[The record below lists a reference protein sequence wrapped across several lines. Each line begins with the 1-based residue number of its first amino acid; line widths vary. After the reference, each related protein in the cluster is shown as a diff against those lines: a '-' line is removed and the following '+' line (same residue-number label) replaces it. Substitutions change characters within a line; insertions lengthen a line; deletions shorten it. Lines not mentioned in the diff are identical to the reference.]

1 MPIIPVALPLWSAPA
16 SAVHSSQTVGRSAL
30 AACFV
35 GDLDGQPVHLVDVRV
50 VLADDLV
57 PFVRYWP
64 KAGMT
69 LADISQ
75 CDWTTVQLDR
85 LAGITFN
92 SCGIRAATAR
102 CPTKA
107 SCTFGIQESD
117 ICGVLMLVSVLFR
130 APLGH

>member
-1 MPIIPVALPLWSAPA
+1 MVSRFISLMFALYLPTISF
-16 SAVHSSQTVGRSAL
+16 H
-30 AACFV
+30 
-35 GDLDGQPVHLVDVRV
+35 
-50 VLADDLV
+50 
-57 PFVRYWP
+57 FVRYWP

-92 SCGIRAATAR
+92 SCSIRAATAR